1 LLTLSL
7 SSVFLEV
14 EETRDLFRQVLFE
27 VAKLAQAQGI
37 GLTDEAAEKLYTYFL
52 GRAESE
58 RNATSSM
65 QRYPPYHPPT
75 MCACVCARVR
85 AHTHTHTLPYL
96 SGKSAHHHQG
106 HHARPAI

>member
-52 GRAESE
+52 GRAETE

-65 QRYPPYHPPT
+65 QR
-75 MCACVCARVR
+75 
-85 AHTHTHTLPYL
+85 
-96 SGKSAHHHQG
+96 
-106 HHARPAI
+106 

>member
-1 LLTLSL
+1 M
-7 SSVFLEV
+7 

-37 GLTDEAAEKLYTYFL
+37 ELTDEAAEKLYTYFL

-65 QRYPPYHPPT
+65 QRYPLTIHPRCA
-75 MCACVCARVR
+75 CACVLVC
-85 AHTHTHTLPYL
+85 AHTLSYL
-96 SGKSAHHHQG
+96 SGKSALHQG